1 MATAQISAEF
11 TGNCQSLIVILSR
24 HTLNTK
30 FDLELKHVST
40 TTTYYGQVNTKDHN
54 SHSFMNLSLEGVYEL
69 KVKDMQGVV
78 QDLRY
83 LVSTCAVDKCLVL
96 LTDKLLSCGCTSP
109 KCSAILD
116 KAQKVMLLLKSATS
130 TASRI
135 IRENVDEVLIEDAQ
149 AQYRKAVELCGG
161 NCDCGC

>member
-1 MATAQISAEF
+1 MAQVQLTAEF
-11 TGNCQSLIVILSR
+11 AGNCQSLLVILSR
-24 HTLNTK
+24 QAVNTK
-30 FDLELKHVST
+30 YTIELKHVT
-40 TTTYYGQVNTKDHN
+40 TSQAYVGRINTAESN
-54 SHSFMNLSLEGVYEL
+54 SFSFMNLSLEGVWEL
-69 KVKDMQGVV
+69 KLLSISGELLDI
-78 QDLRY
+78 RY

-135 IRENVDEVLIEDAQ
+135 IRENLDEVLVEDAQ
-149 AQYRKAVELCGG
+149 SQYKKAVELCGG